1 MQPLYRFAPSPNGLL
16 HLGHA
21 YSALLNFHRSKRE
34 GGRFLLRIED
44 IDPLRSLTHYEDAIY
59 EDLEWLGLEW
69 EVPVLRQSEHLPFYA
84 DAVTLLDEAG
94 WLYPCF
100 CSRAEIIRVAKG
112 QQDPDGGPLYPGTC
126 RYLSEDERRARIAK
140 GDRHVMRLQ
149 SEALKA
155 IIPNDLSFDEYHE
168 GEVPTRIPVSLDQW
182 GDAVIAR
189 KDVKTSYHLSVVM
202 DDARQGVTDVI
213 RGADLFASTSIH
225 RVLQKLLDLP
235 TPRYRHHRLIMDDEG
250 KYILETT
257 YERNSGGFIVG
268 IDLKNTEQLNQI
280 GKLVEKKEARCLN
293 RYESGRI
300 MFWTPQKLI
309 S

>member
-1 MQPLYRFAPSPNGLL
+1 MNESGTQPLYRFAPSPNGLL

-21 YSALLNFHRSKRE
+21 YSALLNFHRAKHD

-69 EVPVLRQSEHLPFYA
+69 ETPVLRQSEHLPLYA
-84 DAVTLLDEAG
+84 DAVTRLDEAG

-100 CSRAEIIRVAKG
+100 CSRAEITRDAKG
-112 QQDPDGGPLYPGTC
+112 AQDPDGGPLYPGTC
-126 RYLSEDERRARIAK
+126 RHLSEDERQARIAK
-140 GDRHVMRLQ
+140 GDRHVMRLK

-168 GEVPTRIPVSLDQW
+168 GEVPSRIFVSLDPW

-225 RVLQKLLDLP
+225 RILQMLLDLP
-235 TPRYRHHRLIMDDEG
+235 TPRYRHHHLIMDDEG
-250 KYILETT
+250 EKLAKSRGSRALRDLRDEGVTAEEIKKLL
-257 YERNSGGFIVG
+257 GF
-268 IDLKNTEQLNQI
+268 
-280 GKLVEKKEARCLN
+280 A
-293 RYESGRI
+293 
-300 MFWTPQKLI
+300 
-309 S
+309 

>member
-84 DAVTLLDEAG
+84 DAVTRLDEAG

-100 CSRAEIIRVAKG
+100 CSRAEIARIAKD
-112 QQDPDGGPLYPGTC
+112 QRDPDGGPLYPGTC
-126 RYLSEDERRARIAK
+126 RGLSRDERLARLAK
-140 GDRHVMRLQ
+140 GDRHVMRLK
-149 SEALKA
+149 SDMVKEVV
-155 IIPNDLSFDEYHE
+155 PNDLFFAEYYE
-168 GEVPTRIPVSLDQW
+168 GETAIENFASLDQW

-189 KDVKTSYHLSVVM
+189 KDVKTSYHVSVVM
-202 DDARQGVTDVI
+202 DDARQGVSDVI
-213 RGADLFASTSIH
+213 RGVDLFASTSIH
-225 RVLQKLLDLP
+225 RILQWLLGLP
-235 TPRYRHHRLIMDDEG
+235 TPRYRHHHLIRDYEGEKLAKSRGSRALRDLRDEG
-250 KYILETT
+250 VTVDEIKTLL
-257 YERNSGGFIVG
+257 GF
-268 IDLKNTEQLNQI
+268 
-280 GKLVEKKEARCLN
+280 A
-293 RYESGRI
+293 
-300 MFWTPQKLI
+300 
-309 S
+309 